1 MMMKLWTVL
10 LVFAGVHLSAQ
21 DPAYQS
27 FTQNRFLFNPS
38 LTGSYG
44 AQAWKVRSKAQWN
57 NDGGGGYKTV
67 SLLFEETMPC
77 SILDIGA
84 KVNYNEEGAGIY
96 QTLDFGFLTSAFLPF
111 PTGRQHDHNARI
123 GLDFSWG
130 VNTIDFSRLIW
141 SDQLDPKYG
150 NVNPTSFATN
160 SQGRSAWYMNPGIG
174 ISLRS
179 LWFKKRKNAF
189 MTNMGFAMYRFYSLN
204 EGNINQS
211 VSVLGLQND
220 NPFRISVFFETE
232 FISKYY
238 GKQFISVRPSV
249 LYQKQGAIDYF
260 ETGVRVGYSKSA
272 GLGLFCHFSP
282 FNQFG
287 QSPWI
292 TLNTDFM
299 ISLGK
304 GKKLETFI
312 AWSESIG
319 GVQNLIGPQIE
330 VGFNVYFRKSGICNL
345 LGLKDDVPYNVEY
358 NCPIMALTP
367 GKRKMYEDIWYK
379 N

>member
-1 MMMKLWTVL
+1 MGRVLAAL
-10 LVFAGVHLSAQ
+10 LVCLQLYLAAQ

-27 FTQNRFLFNPS
+27 FAQNRFLFNPS

-44 AQAWKVRSKAQWN
+44 AQAWKVRSKTQWN

-130 VNTIDFSRLIW
+130 VNTIDFNRLVW

-150 NVNPTSFATN
+150 NVNPTDFIAPN
-160 SQGRSAWYMNPGIG
+160 QGRSAWYLNPGIG
-174 ISLRS
+174 VSLRS
-179 LWFKKRKNAF
+179 LWFKKSKKAV
-189 MTNMGFAMYRFYSLN
+189 MTNVGFAMYRFYSVQDGDL
-204 EGNINQS
+204 NQS
-211 VSVLGLQND
+211 VSVLGLQSD
-220 NPFRISVFFETE
+220 NPFRFSAFFETE
-232 FISKYY
+232 FVPAYY
-238 GKQFISVRPSV
+238 GKQFISVRPSL

-260 ETGVRVGYSKSA
+260 ETGVRVGYSRSA
-272 GLGLFCHFSP
+272 GLGLFYHVAP
-282 FNQFG
+282 FHSFG

-292 TLNTDFM
+292 TLSTDFM
-299 ISLGK
+299 IPLGK

-330 VGFNVYFRKSGICNL
+330 IGFNVFFRKSGICNL
-345 LGLKDDVPYNVEY
+345 LGLEDDVPYNAAY